1 MIKLFQN
8 KIYNLR
14 SNLFYLISDNVQ
26 KLLVN
31 LNLKFLCNLQ
41 VFIFLANITFILFL
55 YWSNKKYLAAEIAL
69 LKPQPVLNV
78 LPVHIPINVNPEVLS
93 SASSF
98 WEQYGPAIMGI
109 SCVVVAGVALYIFLS
124 SGNPGDCPVIPDTQ
138 EILNS
143 NAEKIIS
150 LKLDLDSVKLDVG
163 KLVETVGS
171 HSNAH
176 IQAKRVTDCLADL
189 GTVHDGQINN
199 LEGNIDIHKLKIEIL
214 STSVLNTEG
223 YIIRTAD
230 RAANEESI
238 DRFLAFLL
246 DRGDLI

>member
-1 MIKLFQN
+1 
-8 KIYNLR
+8 
-14 SNLFYLISDNVQ
+14 
-26 KLLVN
+26 
-31 LNLKFLCNLQ
+31 
-41 VFIFLANITFILFL
+41 
-55 YWSNKKYLAAEIAL
+55 

-78 LPVHIPINVNPEVLS
+78 LPVHIPINLNPEVLS

-189 GTVHDGQINN
+189 GNAH
-199 LEGNIDIHKLKIEIL
+199 ELKIDIL

-223 YIIRTAD
+223 YIRRTAD
-230 RAANEESI
+230 RAANEQSI